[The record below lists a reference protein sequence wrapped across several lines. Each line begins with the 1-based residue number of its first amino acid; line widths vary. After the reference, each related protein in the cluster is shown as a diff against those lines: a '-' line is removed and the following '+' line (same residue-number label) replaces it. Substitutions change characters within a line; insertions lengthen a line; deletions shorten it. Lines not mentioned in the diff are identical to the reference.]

1 VRDPTIFLV
10 TAFHGGEVSSD
21 DVVTAIDEE
30 IARLCRDGLD
40 GGELSRIQARIAA
53 TLLTRQDFILGRT
66 LAMASLE
73 QQRRDPGLVAE
84 LPALI
89 GTVTAEQVV
98 GAAATLQPDRRARLD
113 LVPGGSR

>member
-1 VRDPTIFLV
+1 
-10 TAFHGGEVSSD
+10 
-21 DVVTAIDEE
+21 
-30 IARLCRDGLD
+30 
-40 GGELSRIQARIAA
+40 
-53 TLLTRQDFILGRT
+53 
-66 LAMASLE
+66 MASLE